1 MCRVVLGCECSAAES
16 TREEHGSH
24 ALVHTFP
31 VPPPAHARAARR
43 GRHHHAVV
51 FLHQHEKRKEKR
63 RGGGRSYGYESPC
76 AARRSSWPSPTPQV
90 QPLRV
95 VTLRSDM
102 SSSQQYPAGVPGAP
116 PGGATTLSSVAKS
129 TDLTA
134 ATRSMRRQQKRK
146 GKTHLGGH
154 VLHGCA
160 GAPRRGIA
168 RGHLGDGG
176 HDADAPDLPA
186 QRRQLP
192 AALPESGVRGQ
203 GDEAHLPG
211 GGGEQPGDHY
221 PYGGERVVSAE
232 QTPRKGM
239 IWSRMTASAVAIGAR
254 LKGCD
259 LTEPRGAGL
268 RVQGSAAVICPF
280 CLGTRCPSW
289 RLHRCAAELSEHA
302 RSGETALR

>member
-1 MCRVVLGCECSAAES
+1 
-16 TREEHGSH
+16 
-24 ALVHTFP
+24 
-31 VPPPAHARAARR
+31 
-43 GRHHHAVV
+43 
-51 FLHQHEKRKEKR
+51 
-63 RGGGRSYGYESPC
+63 
-76 AARRSSWPSPTPQV
+76 
-90 QPLRV
+90 
-95 VTLRSDM
+95 M

-211 GGGEQPGDHY
+211 GGGEQPLDHY

-232 QTPRKGM
+232 QTPRKGI

-254 LKGCD
+254 LKGCAP
-259 LTEPRGAGL
+259 TSRGEPRSVCRAPL
-268 RVQGSAAVICPF
+268 
-280 CLGTRCPSW
+280 L
-289 RLHRCAAELSEHA
+289 
-302 RSGETALR
+302 

>member
-1 MCRVVLGCECSAAES
+1 
-16 TREEHGSH
+16 
-24 ALVHTFP
+24 
-31 VPPPAHARAARR
+31 
-43 GRHHHAVV
+43 
-51 FLHQHEKRKEKR
+51 
-63 RGGGRSYGYESPC
+63 
-76 AARRSSWPSPTPQV
+76 
-90 QPLRV
+90 
-95 VTLRSDM
+95 M

-192 AALPESGVRGQ
+192 AALLRAVYKGREMKLTCRAAAASSQGTTTRTAESAWSAPNRRPER
-203 GDEAHLPG
+203 A
-211 GGGEQPGDHY
+211 
-221 PYGGERVVSAE
+221 
-232 QTPRKGM
+232 
-239 IWSRMTASAVAIGAR
+239 
-254 LKGCD
+254 
-259 LTEPRGAGL
+259 
-268 RVQGSAAVICPF
+268 
-280 CLGTRCPSW
+280 
-289 RLHRCAAELSEHA
+289 
-302 RSGETALR
+302 